1 MSSCSSSG
9 VGFQRCST
17 ASEVRWVPLGNLGSD
32 MSVAAARGGGPAFAF
47 LDVVGAPRAERPSS
61 VEDGVG

>member
-1 MSSCSSSG
+1 MFSWSSSG

-32 MSVAAARGGGPAFAF
+32 MSVAAARGGGPA
-47 LDVVGAPRAERPSS
+47 LPDVVGAPRAEGPSS
-61 VEDGVG
+61 VEGGVG